1 MWAAQGDNRR
11 ARAVI
16 EKCQGRVSEVK
27 LGETVMVF
35 ECHMERMVFTL
46 LGTRRGAEGPIHLIC
61 YKYASESQG
70 KTRS

>member
-16 EKCQGRVSEVK
+16 EECQGRVSEVK
-27 LGETVMVF
+27 LGETVIVF

-46 LGTRRGAEGPIHLIC
+46 LGTLRGAEVP
-61 YKYASESQG
+61 Q
-70 KTRS
+70 